1 MNKKYK
7 SILGI
12 ISPQRLVDLRLQGMS
27 LQEIATRLDIQ
38 KSSLTNVYLKFRDN
52 NFDNY
57 VPIDCDMLRKEL
69 ESDMIFSEIA
79 HKHQLSPRGLRNY
92 MLDYGIPDRLTESR
106 LREVAAT
113 ARSKAAIAEFFGV
126 EVHTIFNK
134 LKKYGIKME

>member
-1 MNKKYK
+1 MTKKYK

-38 KSSLTNVYLKFRDN
+38 KSSLTNVYIKFRTND
-52 NFDNY
+52 FDNY

-69 ESDMIFSEIA
+69 DSNMTFSEIA

-92 MLDYGIPDRLTESR
+92 MLDYGIEDRLTESR

-113 ARSKAAIAEFFGV
+113 APTKAAIAEFFGV
-126 EVHTIFNK
+126 EVHTIFSK
-134 LKKYGIKME
+134 LKKYGIKIE

>member
-1 MNKKYK
+1 MTRKYK

-38 KSSLTNVYLKFRDN
+38 KSSLTNVYLKFRTN

-57 VPIDCDMLRKEL
+57 FPIDCDVLRQEL
-69 ESDMIFSEIA
+69 DSNMTFSEIA
-79 HKHQLSPRGLRNY
+79 HIHQLSPRGLRNY
-92 MLDYGIPDRLTESR
+92 MLDYGIEDRLTEPR

-113 ARSKAAIAEFFGV
+113 APTKVAIAEFFGV

-134 LKKYGIKME
+134 LKKYNIKIE